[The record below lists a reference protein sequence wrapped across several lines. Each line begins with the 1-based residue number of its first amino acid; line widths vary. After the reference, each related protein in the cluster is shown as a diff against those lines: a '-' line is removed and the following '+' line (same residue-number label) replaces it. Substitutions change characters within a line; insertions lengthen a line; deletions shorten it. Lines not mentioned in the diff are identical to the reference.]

1 MEVTYELRSERGTQ
15 TTVAEKH
22 LKRGNSKHKG
32 TEDEL
37 NLTEIESLRLNLS
50 DQKQMDNGQG
60 T

>member
-1 MEVTYELRSERGTQ
+1 MSSD
-15 TTVAEKH
+15 
-22 LKRGNSKHKG
+22 LKEEYKQQLLKSIWRRGNSKHKC

-37 NLTEIESLRLNLS
+37 NLAEIESLRLNLS